1 MRAAAVRAI
10 CLAGAAACAACSIPE
25 KIDTFQPP
33 FACNKAQLPTE
44 ADDPVTISGHVID
57 AFSQQPVP
65 GATVTGFVIV
75 PGTDDTPVF
84 KVTTDAT
91 GRFVQVQSTLG
102 IPRAIMLSAH
112 LDGYLDTHYYPAVKL
127 AHDLDTDIDILTPDN
142 LTGLTMLGMVTV
154 DMTKANFFVTAVDCN
169 DDPVGGVQIMTD
181 QPTATTLY
189 FAGGN
194 PDKTAVATDAKTGT
208 ALIINVP
215 VGSTTFSG
223 TVLDT
228 NTAMRANTIDGAAGA
243 LIQTEIQP

>member
-1 MRAAAVRAI
+1 MRAI
-10 CLAGAAACAACSIPE
+10 CLAVAAACAACSIPE

-33 FACNKAQLPTE
+33 FACSSKQQPTE
-44 ADDPVTISGHVID
+44 AADPVTISGHVID
-57 AFSQQPVP
+57 AFARQPVP
-65 GATVTGFVIV
+65 GAPVEAHVITPTG
-75 PGTDDTPVF
+75 DTPVF
-84 KVTTDAT
+84 TVTADAN
-91 GRFVQVQSTLG
+91 GGFARDQSTLG
-102 IPRAIMLSAH
+102 IPRAVYLRATP
-112 LDGYLDTHYYPAVKL
+112 DGYVETRYYPAVPL
-127 AHDLDTDIDILTPDN
+127 ARDLDTDIDVLMPAN
-142 LTGLTMLGMVTV
+142 LTGIAMLAMVTL

-169 DDPVGGVQIMTD
+169 DDPVGGVQITTN

-208 ALIINVP
+208 AMIINVP

-228 NTAMRANTIDGAAGA
+228 NTALRPNTVDGVAGV